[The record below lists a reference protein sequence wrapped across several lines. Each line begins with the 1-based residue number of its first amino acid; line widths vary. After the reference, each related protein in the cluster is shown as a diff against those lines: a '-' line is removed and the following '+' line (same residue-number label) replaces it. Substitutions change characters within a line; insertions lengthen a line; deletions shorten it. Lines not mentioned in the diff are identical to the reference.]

1 MGFFCCLQFRQNV
14 NGGQTFCHFIYFVP
28 HSRWICCGFTMYAR
42 LDCHQCWGST
52 RIGLLRSCMTL
63 RNRPT
68 ECFVQNLTP
77 EWALSLI
84 CIFSGCLCLT
94 TTLGLIIVTQW
105 DRSLQ
110 QYARWF
116 GFLAV
121 IFFCLAA
128 ILFPIGFS
136 INEIGGAPYQLPSNF
151 SVGISYI
158 FFVMS
163 IWITVVSELFVSKIC
178 LPHF

>member
-1 MGFFCCLQFRQNV
+1 
-14 NGGQTFCHFIYFVP
+14 
-28 HSRWICCGFTMYAR
+28 
-42 LDCHQCWGST
+42 
-52 RIGLLRSCMTL
+52 MTL

-116 GFLAV
+116 GFLAGKYLV
-121 IFFCLAA
+121 YSTLK
-128 ILFPIGFS
+128 L
-136 INEIGGAPYQLPSNF
+136 NL
-151 SVGISYI
+151 
-158 FFVMS
+158 
-163 IWITVVSELFVSKIC
+163 
-178 LPHF
+178 